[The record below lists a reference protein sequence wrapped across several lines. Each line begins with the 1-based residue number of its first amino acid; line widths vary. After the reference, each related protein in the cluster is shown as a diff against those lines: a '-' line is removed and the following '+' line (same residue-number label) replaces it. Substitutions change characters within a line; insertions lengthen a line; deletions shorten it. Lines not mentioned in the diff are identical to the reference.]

1 MTEQREF
8 LTTRQVGDLL
18 GLSPASVLRR
28 WRSGE
33 LPGYRLGSNVLRFRA
48 AELEA
53 WLEARRRPVDPPGGG
68 YAVGK
73 RGALSTPHSALSLPD
88 AGKSANE

>member
-1 MTEQREF
+1 MTEREF

-33 LPGYRLGSNVLRFRA
+33 LPGYRLDSNVLRFKT
-48 AELEA
+48 AELNE
-53 WLEARRRPVDPPGGG
+53 WLEARHYQGSNRE
-68 YAVGK
+68 
-73 RGALSTPHSALSLPD
+73 
-88 AGKSANE
+88 AGQA